1 MQESA
6 YEAIAAYLAAYD
18 VETRGVY
25 IQDVE
30 FPAELVVVLTQ
41 REIAN
46 QEKETLAEQERAQI
60 ARIEMEKAKGTADMQ
75 AQLATSAVG
84 ISIKDN
90 EAQAREAQARGEA
103 AYVEL
108 TGKAEAAKTEAIG
121 LAEAK
126 ATEALGLARA
136 AGFEAQTQA
145 LGQGPTALV
154 AVANAVADG
163 HITVVPDVLVTSS
176 GGGGALEG
184 LAATLMR
191 TFGTGN
197 GRTPQPA
204 VEAPTGAA
212 GDVLDAPVE
221 AAAEEP
227 PPPTA
232 LADRNRLRC
241 HRRRE
246 VVGGGFLDLGGEEL
260 VLRRV
265 VRLRRQLQEE
275 AGFLVDADR
284 GLGGG
289 VADVTAAEGGEAGE
303 VGRIE
308 GDALRVASRD
318 RL

>member
-1 MQESA
+1 MVGTMQNLVNEVLQAAVGNHFRNTLQSLEAVRFIETRTQVQGSA
-6 YEAIAAYLAAYD
+6 YEAIAEYLSAYD

-46 QEKETLAEQERAQI
+46 QEKETLAEQQRAQL
-60 ARIEMEKAKGTADMQ
+60 ARVEMEKAKGTADMQ

-84 ISIKDN
+84 IAIKDN
-90 EAQAREAQARGEA
+90 EAQARQAQARGEA

-108 TGKAEAAKTEAIG
+108 TGRAEAAKTEAIG

-145 LGQGPTALV
+145 LGQGATALV

-176 GGGGALEG
+176 GGGGAIEG

-191 TFGTGN
+191 TFGAGN
-197 GRTPQPA
+197 GARAREQAA
-204 VEAPTGAA
+204 VSAPPDVGAA
-212 GDVLDAPVE
+212 GEVLAPEVE
-221 AAAEEP
+221 HAAEEQP
-227 PPPTA
+227 PREPPSTM
-232 LADRNRLRC
+232 
-241 HRRRE
+241 
-246 VVGGGFLDLGGEEL
+246 
-260 VLRRV
+260 
-265 VRLRRQLQEE
+265 
-275 AGFLVDADR
+275 
-284 GLGGG
+284 
-289 VADVTAAEGGEAGE
+289 
-303 VGRIE
+303 
-308 GDALRVASRD
+308 
-318 RL
+318 

>member
-1 MQESA
+1 MSTAHNLDAHLSPIEAKSREGFVFRIDLQVQIHVPDTRAPKVISMVGTMQNLVNEVLQAAVGNHFRNTLQSARGRSASSRPATQVQESA
-6 YEAIAAYLAAYD
+6 FEAIAAYLAAYD

-60 ARIEMEKAKGTADMQ
+60 ARVEMEKAKGTADMQ

-108 TGKAEAAKTEAIG
+108 TGKAEATKTEAIG

-145 LGQGPTALV
+145 LGQGRDRAGRGCERGGRR
-154 AVANAVADG
+154 AHHRRARRAR
-163 HITVVPDVLVTSS
+163 HER

-227 PPPTA
+227 PPPA
-232 LADRNRLRC
+232 R
-241 HRRRE
+241 
-246 VVGGGFLDLGGEEL
+246 
-260 VLRRV
+260 
-265 VRLRRQLQEE
+265 
-275 AGFLVDADR
+275 
-284 GLGGG
+284 
-289 VADVTAAEGGEAGE
+289 
-303 VGRIE
+303 
-308 GDALRVASRD
+308 
-318 RL
+318 